1 MGTWILNNRDPLV
14 FRLYILFSW
23 CRFWWWK
30 VGHGA
35 PHAGGHVHCRGRF
48 LGTIGQ
54 DPSVSKSTWL
64 HVDIIQFFFINSSY
78 FYISV
83 AFLKSWTSTSYFSN
97 STALVE
103 NLVKKTRSRG
113 SFDHPDLQSVNDCKF
128 VVLVYQ
134 LKFWERT
141 TMGKWLG
148 SFLLCFLLV
157 LVHLHFASLKC
168 RQSIDNRWSSC
179 KIISLMSHD
188 AKNC

>member
-78 FYISV
+78 ILYLGC
-83 AFLKSWTSTSYFSN
+83 FLKVLNFNQLFLKFNGTSGKPSKKNPQSWFFWPPWSAVSKWLQICCFGLPAEILRKNRNGKMTWFFFTMFSTSAS
-97 STALVE
+97 S
-103 NLVKKTRSRG
+103 S
-113 SFDHPDLQSVNDCKF
+113 SFCIP
-128 VVLVYQ
+128 
-134 LKFWERT
+134 
-141 TMGKWLG
+141 
-148 SFLLCFLLV
+148 
-157 LVHLHFASLKC
+157 
-168 RQSIDNRWSSC
+168 
-179 KIISLMSHD
+179 
-188 AKNC
+188 